1 VGVSFSRNN
10 KLFEGVA
17 MRKTVAVLLSGVM
30 LFTPVSQS
38 LGDSIEIRGN
48 LYNQLGLPKGDG
60 PGDLTLLQG
69 KIGGGITPPAGACG
83 LNAALSLFS
92 GMRNLQGL
100 GQQLAGFISDWQSAF
115 TAVALMTLATYFPLA
130 KEALLGANT
139 ISSFFA
145 QLRGFS
151 CSQAME
157 TIKELNY
164 QDSFLIKKCI
174 AKRLGISVEDV
185 DAQRETSFDDW
196 KDTYKSCLNSTSLLD
211 LFQGDEKELN
221 KYLKFISPRSLAR
234 CYLGV
239 KNKPSAEE
247 LANADLQTKAKY
259 FLYMVLPDI
268 TVDAKGLL
276 NIQTVPVVETK
287 DGKVRIANTA
297 TEKGRPATTVDS
309 VKIYIDNFVED
320 YDKLL
325 ENLKSVVKY
334 NMSHEEVMSLSEP
347 LFDEFKRKY
356 GIGVDDMSP
365 TLVLLLR
372 MRDYLDKKV
381 KGEIP
386 SDTKVED
393 YNDLSEIDMVLKGD
407 VKRYFLGLA
416 LDSLEMSIIENA
428 MRLKQAETM
437 RKAVGSGNM
446 PGKLEDKDDCG
457 GDSSGGST

>member
-1 VGVSFSRNN
+1 MKRVVSILLCGAI
-10 KLFEGVA
+10 LFA
-17 MRKTVAVLLSGVM
+17 
-30 LFTPVSQS
+30 PVSQS
-38 LGDSIEIRGN
+38 LGDSIEVKGD
-48 LYNQLGLPKGDG
+48 LYNKLGLPRGDG

-83 LNAALSLFS
+83 VNAGLSLIA
-92 GMRNLQGL
+92 GMRDVKNL
-100 GQQLAGFISDWQSAF
+100 GQQLAGFVSNWQNAL
-115 TAVALMTLATYFPLA
+115 TAVALYALATYLPLA

-139 ISSFFA
+139 MSSFLA
-145 QLRGFS
+145 QIRGFS
-151 CSQAME
+151 CSQAMD

-174 AKRLGISVEDV
+174 AKRLGISEDDV
-185 DAQRETSFDDW
+185 DTQRETDFEEW
-196 KDTYKSCLNSTSLLD
+196 NKAYKECLQSTNLLA
-211 LFQGDEKELN
+211 LFNGDEKELN
-221 KYLKFISPRSLAR
+221 KYLKFISPRSLAK

-239 KNKPSAEE
+239 RERLTAEE

-268 TVDAKGLL
+268 TLDANGAL
-276 NIQTVPVVETK
+276 NIQTVRVVETE
-287 DGKVRIANTA
+287 DGKMQIADPRT
-297 TEKGRPATTVDS
+297 KQGRPATTVDS

-325 ENLKSVVKY
+325 ESLKSVVKY
-334 NMSHEEVMSLSEP
+334 NMSHEEVMSISKP

-386 SDTKVED
+386 SNTKVED

-416 LDSLEMSIIENA
+416 LDSLNMSIIENA
-428 MRLKQAETM
+428 TRLKQAETM
-437 RKAVGSGNM
+437 RKSVGSGNV
-446 PGKLEDKDDCG
+446 PGKLGNEDDCF

>member
-1 VGVSFSRNN
+1 MGVSFSRDN
-10 KLFEGVA
+10 KLFKGVA
-17 MRKTVAVLLSGVM
+17 MRKVVAVLLSVVM

-48 LYNQLGLPKGDG
+48 LYDKLGLPKSDG

-69 KIGGGITPPAGACG
+69 QIGGGITPPAGACG
-83 LNAALSLFS
+83 LNVGLSLIA
-92 GMRNLQGL
+92 GMRSLQNL
-100 GQQLAGFISDWQSAF
+100 GQQLAGFVNNVSGAM

-139 ISSFFA
+139 MSSFLA

-174 AKRLGISVEDV
+174 AKKLGISENDV
-185 DAQRETSFDDW
+185 DTQREDDFETW
-196 KDTYKSCLNSTSLLD
+196 NSAYKSCLRSASLLD
-211 LFQGDEKELN
+211 LFGGDEKELN

-239 KNKPSAEE
+239 KNRPTAKE
-247 LANADLQTKAKY
+247 LADADLQTKAKY

-268 TVDAKGLL
+268 TLSAKGAL
-276 NIQTVPVVETK
+276 NIQTVHVVETEN
-287 DGKVRIANTA
+287 GKLQIANQQT
-297 TEKGRPATTVDS
+297 TNSRPATTVDS
-309 VKIYIDNFVED
+309 VKIYIDNFIED
-320 YDKLL
+320 YDELL
-325 ENLKSVVKY
+325 KNLKSVVKY
-334 NMSHEEVMSLSEP
+334 DMSQEEVMLVSGPHFE
-347 LFDEFKRKY
+347 EFKRKY
-356 GIGVDDMSP
+356 GIGMDDMSP

-372 MRDYLDKKV
+372 MRDYLEKKV

-386 SDTKVED
+386 SNTKVED
-393 YNDLSEIDMVLKGD
+393 YNDLSEIDMVLNGD

-416 LDSLEMSIIENA
+416 LDSLNMAITENI
-428 MRLKQAETM
+428 MRLKQAEMM
-437 RKAVGSGNM
+437 RRAMGSGNV
-446 PGKLEDKDDCG
+446 PGKPEDQDDCF
-457 GDSSGGST
+457 GDSPNGST